1 MQLANIISTSLRPLQ
16 ALLSRNRLQDGM
28 ELDGVV
34 LPSGPVIQKR
44 PQMNYAKVSNSD
56 VLVISCPDPTAED
69 RERDFHQMRGQ
80 RLARQEQWM
89 DVAHAIQAA
98 DRGLRKTAGGMPIA
112 DLIGYGARADV
123 VNACEHALLTG
134 KPAKD
139 AKLLAGIEALE
150 AVLAEYPDDYAIAM
164 IVAQSHM
171 DMGWAWRGGCW
182 NIEISDTNR
191 EAFCAHFDR
200 AADILAPFKDLHPK
214 PASLAA
220 AECAQRAGRED
231 GSDKIADAYETLIT
245 LDPSNARTMRAM
257 GNHLLPRWFGD
268 YNTLELEARRTAA
281 RTQEI
286 WGAGAYTWV
295 QFDAIAF
302 DDLACARLDVAFFVD
317 GLRDILARTTDQYTV
332 NLLAAYCANT
342 IGNSSGGND
351 EADQVRN
358 QIADC
363 SKWIIREHLTELH
376 PMLWAH
382 AARGFDNNLRVRC
395 PDRFAASGEAD
406 ALRIIGALFFRDI
419 AAGKRVV
426 FTEDGPITQPA

>member
-171 DMGWAWRGGCW
+171 DMGWAWRGGRW
-182 NIEISDTNR
+182 NIEISDNNR